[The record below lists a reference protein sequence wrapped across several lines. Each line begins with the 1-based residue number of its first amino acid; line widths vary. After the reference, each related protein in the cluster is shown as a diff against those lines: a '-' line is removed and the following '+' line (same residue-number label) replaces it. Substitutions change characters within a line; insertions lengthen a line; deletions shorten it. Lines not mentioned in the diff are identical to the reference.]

1 MKPYYAHE
9 SEFGYLVQRRRR
21 SKAVPKDIFGN
32 APKPAPGKKESS
44 RTATPAKPTAR
55 PTPPPAK
62 PTPRPTPAPPPSV
75 EVTEGMHGESIT
87 ESDTNESQTVEDEVI
102 ESQILG
108 VTRRKSIGL
117 RPREEVLIDD
127 QADDGPSNKAQEL
140 IDESRVR
147 AEVEKK
153 KREEPKTVAA
163 KVTIEAPKPKT
174 PAPKPRRRRNS
185 FQPAARAKRLDRS
198 RHMEY
203 KYEMRGLLIDI
214 DIPEEHRSNILG
226 TIWARGE
233 RQTVADAKEFI
244 SEKCEQGVLTE
255 EQESTLRGV
264 VDRYTVRR

>member
-1 MKPYYAHE
+1 M
-9 SEFGYLVQRRRR
+9 QRRRR

-32 APKPAPGKKESS
+32 APKPTQAKKEVPN
-44 RTATPAKPTAR
+44 TAAPAKPTPPPTPAPAK
-55 PTPPPAK
+55 PTPPPAPAPAK
-62 PTPRPTPAPPPSV
+62 PTEPSTSAPPPSV
-75 EVTEGMHGESIT
+75 EVTESVHDDSVT
-87 ESDTNESQTVEDEVI
+87 ESDTNDESSPTVEDEVI

-117 RPREEVLIDD
+117 RPREEELIDGK
-127 QADDGPSNKAQEL
+127 ADDGPSNKAQEL

-147 AEVEKK
+147 AEVEEK
-153 KREEPKTVAA
+153 KREVPKTVAA

-174 PAPKPRRRRNS
+174 PAPKPRRRRKL

-203 KYEMRGLLIDI
+203 KYEMRGLLIEI
-214 DIPEEHRSNILG
+214 EIPEEHRSNILG

-233 RQTVADAKEFI
+233 RQTGADAKEFI
-244 SEKCEQGVLTE
+244 SETCVLGVLTVDK
-255 EQESTLRGV
+255 ESTLRGV

>member
-1 MKPYYAHE
+1 M
-9 SEFGYLVQRRRR
+9 QRRRR

-32 APKPAPGKKESS
+32 APKPAPAKKEAPS
-44 RTATPAKPTAR
+44 TTVPAKPTV
-55 PTPPPAK
+55 PTTPPPAK
-62 PTPRPTPAPPPSV
+62 PTAPTSPKPPASD
-75 EVTEGMHGESIT
+75 EVTEGMHGDSVT
-87 ESDTNESQTVEDEVI
+87 ESDVNDELSLTVEDEVI

-117 RPREEVLIDD
+117 RPREEAVIDD
-127 QADDGPSNKAQEL
+127 NADDGPSNKAQEL

-147 AEVEKK
+147 AEVEE
-153 KREEPKTVAA
+153 KREAPKTVAA
-163 KVTIEAPKPKT
+163 KVTIETPKPKT
-174 PAPKPRRRRNS
+174 PAPKPRRRRSS

-203 KYEMRGLLIDI
+203 KYEMRRLLIEI

-233 RQTVADAKEFI
+233 RQTVTDAKEFI

>member
-1 MKPYYAHE
+1 M
-9 SEFGYLVQRRRR
+9 QRRRR

-32 APKPAPGKKESS
+32 APKPAPAKKEAPS
-44 RTATPAKPTAR
+44 TAVPAKPTVP
-55 PTPPPAK
+55 PTAIPAKPIAPPTAIPAK
-62 PTPRPTPAPPPSV
+62 PTVPTSPKPPPSV
-75 EVTEGMHGESIT
+75 ESTEGMHGESVT
-87 ESDTNESQTVEDEVI
+87 ESDTNDELTPTVEDEVI

-108 VTRRKSIGL
+108 VNRRKSIGL
-117 RPREEVLIDD
+117 RPREGAVIDD
-127 QADDGPSNKAQEL
+127 KADDGPSNKAQAL
-140 IDESRVR
+140 INESRVR
-147 AEVEKK
+147 AEVEEK
-153 KREEPKTVAA
+153 KRDEPKTVAG

-203 KYEMRGLLIDI
+203 KYEMRGLLNEI

-255 EQESTLRGV
+255 EQESTLNGV

>member
-1 MKPYYAHE
+1 M
-9 SEFGYLVQRRRR
+9 QRRRR

-32 APKPAPGKKESS
+32 APKPSPAKKESPS
-44 RTATPAKPTAR
+44 TSAPAKPIA
-55 PTPPPAK
+55 P
-62 PTPRPTPAPPPSV
+62 PAPPPPPTV
-75 EVTEGMHGESIT
+75 EVTESTSESVAESDPESVA
-87 ESDTNESQTVEDEVI
+87 ESDTNDESSQTVEDKVI
-102 ESQILG
+102 ENQILG

-117 RPREEVLIDD
+117 RPKEEALKDD
-127 QADDGPSNKAQEL
+127 NDDDGPSNKAQEL
-140 IDESRVR
+140 IDESRLR
-147 AEVEKK
+147 SEVEKK
-153 KREEPKTVAA
+153 VQVKPKTVATT
-163 KVTIEAPKPKT
+163 VPIEAPKPKT
-174 PAPKPRRRRNS
+174 PAPKPRRRRSS

-226 TIWARGE
+226 TNWARGE

-255 EQESTLRGV
+255 DQGSTLRGV

>member
-1 MKPYYAHE
+1 M
-9 SEFGYLVQRRRR
+9 QRRRR

-32 APKPAPGKKESS
+32 APKPAPAKKEAPS
-44 RTATPAKPTAR
+44 TTVPAKPTVP

-62 PTPRPTPAPPPSV
+62 PTAPTSPKPPASD
-75 EVTEGMHGESIT
+75 EVTEGMHGDSVT
-87 ESDTNESQTVEDEVI
+87 ESDANDELSLTVEDEVV

-117 RPREEVLIDD
+117 RPREEAVIDD
-127 QADDGPSNKAQEL
+127 NADDGPSNKAQEL

-147 AEVEKK
+147 AEVEEK
-153 KREEPKTVAA
+153 KREAPKAVAA
-163 KVTIEAPKPKT
+163 KVTIETPKPKT
-174 PAPKPRRRRNS
+174 PAPKPRRRRSS

-203 KYEMRGLLIDI
+203 KYEMRRLLIDI

-233 RQTVADAKEFI
+233 RQTVTDAKEFI

-255 EQESTLRGV
+255 EQESTLSGV